1 MNSSSKFVSNRRSLH
16 NSFKIKSVAKTYLLY
31 KKISDVKSNAHV
43 RYLRI
48 ETEESLLNEL
58 MH

>member
-1 MNSSSKFVSNRRSLH
+1 MSALIAQARDFSTSQT
-16 NSFKIKSVAKTYLLY
+16 KSVKSAAKTYLLD

>member
-1 MNSSSKFVSNRRSLH
+1 MRKVY
-16 NSFKIKSVAKTYLLY
+16 KVKSVAKTYLLD